1 MVRKKENQFGKI
13 SENLKKISAAISA
26 IGVIIGAFVGV
37 GGWIVNQVNA
47 ESNEQIQALEARLDE
62 AHKESQLGIT
72 RLELQ
77 GLINDTPEN
86 RTEIEKLA
94 RYYFLELDGDTYMTS
109 MYSKWATEYGG
120 NIEFVL
126 K

>member
-1 MVRKKENQFGKI
+1 MKQQTPKETISDKIKK
-13 SENLKKISAAISA
+13 LAAIVSA
-26 IGVIIGAFVGV
+26 LGVIFGAFAGV
-37 GGWIVNQVNA
+37 GNWIITKVNA
-47 ESNEQIQALEARLDE
+47 QSAEQITALEARLDE

-94 RYYFLELDGDTYMTS
+94 RYYFIELKGDTYMTS
-109 MYSKWATEYGG
+109 MYSKWASEYGG
-120 NIEFVL
+120 NIEIVL

>member
-1 MVRKKENQFGKI
+1 MKQRTPKETISDKIKK
-13 SENLKKISAAISA
+13 LAAIVSA
-26 IGVIIGAFVGV
+26 LGVIFGAFAGV
-37 GGWIVNQVNA
+37 GNWIITKVNA
-47 ESNEQIQALEARLDE
+47 QSAEQITALEARLDE

-94 RYYFLELDGDTYMTS
+94 RYYFIELKGDTYMTS
-109 MYSKWATEYGG
+109 MYSKWASEYGG
-120 NIEFVL
+120 NIEIVL

>member
-1 MVRKKENQFGKI
+1 MKQRTPKETISDKIKK
-13 SENLKKISAAISA
+13 LAAIVSA
-26 IGVIIGAFVGV
+26 LGVIFGAFAGV
-37 GGWIVNQVNA
+37 GNWIVSQVNA
-47 ESNEQIQALEARLDE
+47 QSNEQITALEARLDE
-62 AHKESQLGIT
+62 AHRESQLGIT

>member
-1 MVRKKENQFGKI
+1 MKQRTPKETISDKIKK
-13 SENLKKISAAISA
+13 LAAIVSA
-26 IGVIIGAFVGV
+26 LGVIFGAFAGV
-37 GGWIVNQVNA
+37 GNWIITKVNA
-47 ESNEQIQALEARLDE
+47 QSAEQITALEARLDE

-86 RTEIEKLA
+86 RAEIEKLA
-94 RYYFLELDGDTYMTS
+94 RYYFLELHGDTYMTS

-120 NIEFVL
+120 NIEIVL

>member
-1 MVRKKENQFGKI
+1 MVKKKENQFGKI
-13 SENLKKISAAISA
+13 SENLKKISAVISA

-47 ESNEQIQALEARLDE
+47 ESNEQIRALEARLDE

-86 RTEIEKLA
+86 RAEIEKLA

>member
-1 MVRKKENQFGKI
+1 MVKKKENQFGKI
-13 SENLKKISAAISA
+13 SENLKKISAVISA

>member
-1 MVRKKENQFGKI
+1 MKQRTPKETISDKIKK
-13 SENLKKISAAISA
+13 LAAIVSA
-26 IGVIIGAFVGV
+26 LGVIFGAFAGV
-37 GGWIVNQVNA
+37 GNWIITKVNA
-47 ESNEQIQALEARLDE
+47 QSAEQITALEARLDE

-94 RYYFLELDGDTYMTS
+94 RYYFIELEGDTYMTS
-109 MYSKWATEYGG
+109 MYSKWASEYGG
-120 NIEFVL
+120 NIEIVL

>member
-1 MVRKKENQFGKI
+1 MVKKKENQFGKI
-13 SENLKKISAAISA
+13 SENLKKISAVISA

-47 ESNEQIQALEARLDE
+47 ESNEQIQALEVRLDE

-77 GLINDTPEN
+77 GLINNTPEN

>member
-1 MVRKKENQFGKI
+1 MVKKKENQFGKI
-13 SENLKKISAAISA
+13 SENLKKISAVISA
-26 IGVIIGAFVGV
+26 IGVIVGAFVGV

-77 GLINDTPEN
+77 GLINNTPEN

>member
-1 MVRKKENQFGKI
+1 MVKKKENQFGKI
-13 SENLKKISAAISA
+13 SENLKKISAVISA

-86 RTEIEKLA
+86 RTEIGKLA

>member
-1 MVRKKENQFGKI
+1 MVKKKENQFGKI
-13 SENLKKISAAISA
+13 SENLKKISAVISA

-94 RYYFLELDGDTYMTS
+94 RYYFLELNGDTYMTS